1 MTNVR
6 MPNASLANDQGGNLR
21 APRGP
26 PPGGLKFFPVPQV
39 LHFHEM
45 RLKKLEENV
54 PTVSESTEIE
64 LLKKKLEHVENLFHR
79 LNTQVAQLKA
89 SSVENIEL
97 SIEDEEEESD
107 P

>member
-6 MPNASLANDQGGNLR
+6 MPNASLANSQGGNLR

-54 PTVSESTEIE
+54 PTVSESTEVE
-64 LLKKKLEHVENLFHR
+64 LLKKKLERIENLFHR
-79 LNTQVAQLKA
+79 LNTEVTQLKA
-89 SSVENIEL
+89 TQVDNIEL
-97 SIEDEEEESD
+97 SIEEEGEAEH
-107 P
+107 